1 MDNTTKH
8 TPQEMATIIAEA
20 WKNLDT
26 SALHEILADDYEYT
40 SQWVFDTMY
49 GAETY
54 LEYLGHKFEAMRHGG
69 RPAVT
74 DVRCNDCSI
83 EIDLMQS
90 FDGAEHK
97 GMLVFDVED
106 GKVIKGCMCRP
117 DFRRIGVD
125 NPSLGFVFHSRE
137 K

>member
-40 SQWVFDTMY
+40 SQWVFDTMH

-54 LEYLGHKFEAMRHGG
+54 LDYLGHKFEAMKRGG
-69 RPAVT
+69 RPTVA
-74 DVRCNDCSI
+74 DVRWNQELI
-83 EIDLMQS
+83 EIDLMQTI
-90 FDGAEHK
+90 DGESHK
-97 GMLVFDVED
+97 GMLAFDIKD
-106 GKVIKGCMCRP
+106 GKVVGGCMCHP
-117 DFRRIGVD
+117 DFRRIDSG
-125 NPSLGFVFHSRE
+125 NNTIGFVFHSNKE
-137 K
+137 